1 MLIDNEIVSLI
12 RELKNEKNS
21 NRFLLLSGY
30 ASLSPAQDVTVIY
43 TNDLHAHVEP
53 YKLPYVAEGK
63 RAVGG
68 FANIATYV
76 KQEKQKNKATFI
88 SMLEI
93 TLPVHTLAT

>member
-1 MLIDNEIVSLI
+1 MKKTVIAV
-12 RELKNEKNS
+12 
-21 NRFLLLSGY
+21 LLLSGY

-93 TLPVHTLAT
+93 TLPVHTLAA